1 MAHRCARRSLRNSV
15 AAAALAVLFVVL
27 ASAPASA
34 IPIFAQRYHL
44 RCGQCHSVLPELNAF
59 GNYFRNHGYRLPLP
73 EHGTTV
79 FAIRYQMEYDQH
91 PAAGSRQWQG
101 GGIVL
106 GSANFGP
113 ITTFLHYSLGAAGGP
128 SATYL
133 FFAAGYNEH
142 TKTLFRGGLF
152 ELPLTQSPGQ
162 RLDDLEQY
170 GYYGAHVGLN
180 NLPLSS
186 PRWGVMAEKT
196 IGNLRVD
203 GVVALSSFQGA
214 PYGGK
219 PVATGETTWNS
230 SPEFSIWLRQTL
242 AQSNKSLFEVGG
254 TALGGTLGVLPSGRL
269 PFADLYERYG
279 LMAHAS
285 YGDLDLQ
292 AEQWYGDDHD
302 ADGLLTN
309 QHSSGG
315 YVRLKY
321 YPIPHAYFGL
331 RYDAYAN
338 PFINRD
344 FVYYAAVQIAPCR
357 VLLQEVQ
364 PPGQHPFLS
373 GAFTIAFPG
382 PLKY

>member
-1 MAHRCARRSLRNSV
+1 MLT
-15 AAAALAVLFVVL
+15 
-27 ASAPASA
+27 SAPASA

-59 GNYFRNHGYRLPLP
+59 GNYFRSHGYRLPLP
-73 EHGTTV
+73 EHGTTI
-79 FAIRYQMEYDQH
+79 FAIRYQLEYDKY
-91 PAAGSRQWQG
+91 PASGSREFSP

-106 GSANFGP
+106 ASGNLGP
-113 ITTFLHYSLGAAGGP
+113 ITAFVHYSLGAGGGP

-133 FFAAGYNEH
+133 AFLAEYNQH
-142 TKTLFRGGLF
+142 TQSLYRGGLN
-152 ELPLTQSPGQ
+152 ELPLAQSPGQ
-162 RLDDLEQY
+162 RLDDLTQY

-186 PRWGVMAEKT
+186 PRWGLQATRT
-196 IGNLRVD
+196 IGNLTATGTVSF
-203 GVVALSSFQGA
+203 AFFQGA
-214 PYGGK
+214 AYGGK
-219 PVATGETTWNS
+219 PVPTGENTWLRT
-230 SPEFSIWLRQTL
+230 PEFSIWLRQTL
-242 AQSNKSLFEVGG
+242 VQAKRGEFDVGG
-254 TALGGTLGVLPSGRL
+254 TALGGTLGVQPTGRL
-269 PFADLYERYG
+269 PFADLYQRYG
-279 LMAHAS
+279 LLAHGS
-285 YGDLDLQ
+285 YGPLDFQ

-302 ADGLLTN
+302 VDGFLTN

-321 YPIPHAYFGL
+321 YPIPHAYLGL

-357 VLLQEVQ
+357 LLFQEVQ
-364 PPGQHPFLS
+364 PPGQHPYFS
-373 GAFTIAFPG
+373 SAFTIAFPG

>member
-1 MAHRCARRSLRNSV
+1 MRSSV
-15 AAAALAVLFVVL
+15 VGAALAALFVA
-27 ASAPASA
+27 ASAPAYA

-59 GNYFRNHGYRLPLP
+59 GNYFRSHGYRLPLP
-73 EHGTTV
+73 EHGTTI
-79 FAIRYQMEYDQH
+79 FAMRYQVEYDEH
-91 PAAGSRQWQG
+91 PAAGARQWQP

-106 GSANFGP
+106 GSGNIGP
-113 ITTFLHYSLGAAGGP
+113 ITAFVHYSLGAAGGP
-128 SATYL
+128 GGTFLA
-133 FFAAGYNEH
+133 FAAGYNAR
-142 TKTLFRGGLF
+142 TQTLYRGGLF
-152 ELPLTQSPGQ
+152 ELPLAQSPGQ
-162 RLDDLEQY
+162 RLDDLQQY

-186 PRWGVMAEKT
+186 PRWGLMAERT
-196 IGNLRVD
+196 FGNLTADVTMAF
-203 GVVALSSFQGA
+203 GSYQGA
-214 PYGGK
+214 AYGGK
-219 PVATGETTWNS
+219 PVPTGEFTWNKQ
-230 SPEFSIWLRQTL
+230 PEVGVWLRQKLVESRTSEL
-242 AQSNKSLFEVGG
+242 DVGG
-254 TALGGTLGVLPSGRL
+254 TALGGTLGVLPTGRL
-269 PFADLYERYG
+269 PFADLYTRYG
-279 LMAHAS
+279 LLAHVR

-302 ADGLLTN
+302 ADGFLTN

-321 YPIPHAYFGL
+321 YPIPHAYLGI

-338 PFINRD
+338 PFITRD
-344 FVYYAAVQIAPCR
+344 VVYYGAVQIAPCR

>member
-1 MAHRCARRSLRNSV
+1 MRSSV

-186 PRWGVMAEKT
+186 PRWGLMAEKT

-242 AQSNKSLFEVGG
+242 AQSNKSLFEIGG
-254 TALGGTLGVLPSGRL
+254 TALGGTLGVLPAGRL

-331 RYDAYAN
+331 RYDAFAN
-338 PFINRD
+338 PFITRD

>member
-1 MAHRCARRSLRNSV
+1 MRSKLLIV
-15 AAAALAVLFVVL
+15 AVTAFLVALT
-27 ASAPASA
+27 SKPASA
-34 IPIFAQRYHL
+34 IPIFAQRYHMK
-44 RCGQCHSVLPELNAF
+44 CGQCHSVLPELNAF

-79 FAIRYQMEYDQH
+79 FAIRYQLEYDEH
-91 PAAGSRQWQG
+91 PAAGSREFQP

-106 GSANFGP
+106 GSANFGD

-133 FFAAGYNEH
+133 FFAAEYNKH
-142 TKTLFRGGLF
+142 TQTLYRGGLF
-152 ELPLTQSPGQ
+152 ELPLAQSPGE
-162 RLDDLEQY
+162 RLDDLTQY

-186 PRWGVMAEKT
+186 PRWGLMAEKT

-203 GVVALSSFQGA
+203 AVAAFAAFQGA

-219 PVATGETTWNS
+219 PVPTGETTWNS
-230 SPEFSIWLRQTL
+230 SPELSVWLRQTL
-242 AQSNKSLFEVGG
+242 AQSKHGEADIGAS
-254 TALGGTLGVLPSGRL
+254 ALGGTLGVLPTGRP
-269 PFADLYERYG
+269 PFADLYQRYG
-279 LMAHAS
+279 LVGHAS

-302 ADGLLTN
+302 ADGFLTN

-338 PFINRD
+338 PFITRD
-344 FVYYAAVQIAPCR
+344 FVYYAAVQIAPFR
-357 VLLQEVQ
+357 VLMQEVQ

-373 GAFTIAFPG
+373 GAITVAFPG

>member
-1 MAHRCARRSLRNSV
+1 LRSKLYG
-15 AAAALAVLFVVL
+15 AALAALFVL
-27 ASAPASA
+27 LSAAPASA

-59 GNYFRNHGYRLPLP
+59 GNYFRSHGYRLPLP

-79 FAIRYQMEYDQH
+79 FAMRYQLEYDEH
-91 PAAGSRQWQG
+91 PAAGSREFQP

-106 GSANFGP
+106 GSGNLGP
-113 ITTFLHYSLGAAGGP
+113 ITLFLHYSLGAAGGP
-128 SATYL
+128 SGTYL
-133 FFAAGYNEH
+133 LFAAGYDAH
-142 TKTLFRGGLF
+142 TQTLIRGGLF
-152 ELPLTQSPGQ
+152 ELPLAQSPGQ

-186 PRWGVMAEKT
+186 PRWGIMGERT
-196 IGNLRVD
+196 FGNLKADVT
-203 GVVALSSFQGA
+203 VAFGSYQGSA
-214 PYGGK
+214 YGGK
-219 PVATGETTWNS
+219 PIATGETTWNTQ
-230 SPEFSIWLRQTL
+230 PELGLWLRQTL
-242 AQSNKSLFEVGG
+242 VQSQHSEFDVGG
-254 TALGGTLGVLPSGRL
+254 TALGGSLGVLPTGRL

-279 LMAHAS
+279 LLAHAS
-285 YGDLDLQ
+285 YGDLDFQ

-302 ADGLLTN
+302 ADGFLTN

-321 YPIPHAYFGL
+321 YPIPHAYFGV

-344 FVYYAAVQIAPCR
+344 FVYYAAVQIAPFR
-357 VLLQEVQ
+357 VLMQEVQ
-364 PPGQHPFLS
+364 PPGQHPYLS
-373 GAFTIAFPG
+373 GALTVAFPG

>member
-1 MAHRCARRSLRNSV
+1 LRSKLVIAAV
-15 AAAALAVLFVVL
+15 AGLFVVL
-27 ASAPASA
+27 ACAPASA
-34 IPIFAQRYHL
+34 IPIFAQRYHM

-59 GNYFRNHGYRLPLP
+59 GNYFRSHGYRLPLP

-91 PAAGSRQWQG
+91 PAAGARQWQG

-106 GSANFGP
+106 GSGNIGP
-113 ITTFLHYSLGAAGGP
+113 IMLFLHYNLGAAGGP
-128 SATYL
+128 SATFL
-133 FFAAGYNEH
+133 AFAAGYDAH
-142 TKTLFRGGLF
+142 TQTLIRGGLF
-152 ELPLTQSPGQ
+152 ELPLAQSPGQ
-162 RLDDLEQY
+162 RLDDLQQY

-186 PRWGVMAEKT
+186 PRWGIMGERTFGK
-196 IGNLRVD
+196 LRADVT
-203 GVVALSSFQGA
+203 VAFGSYQGSA
-214 PYGGK
+214 YGGK
-219 PVATGETTWNS
+219 PIATGETSWNTQ
-230 SPEFSIWLRQTL
+230 PELGLWLRQTL
-242 AQSNKSLFEVGG
+242 TEGKHGEADIGA
-254 TALGGTLGVLPSGRL
+254 TALGGTLAVLPSGRL
-269 PFADLYERYG
+269 PFADLYQRYG
-279 LMAHAS
+279 LLGHAT
-285 YGDLDLQ
+285 YGNLDLQ

-302 ADGLLTN
+302 ADGFLTN

-373 GAFTIAFPG
+373 GAFTVAFPG

>member
-1 MAHRCARRSLRNSV
+1 MAKAAATLRPLRTSRSAPRSTSRTPTVSRTPPRRFRMPRSSRPDRLSTFRRQCSTELRFQEDSPAARSKRDRLRRRSRSIAPAPISSAASSTMAHRCARRSLRNSV

-186 PRWGVMAEKT
+186 PRWGLMAEKT

-242 AQSNKSLFEVGG
+242 AQSNKSLF
-254 TALGGTLGVLPSGRL
+254 
-269 PFADLYERYG
+269 
-279 LMAHAS
+279 
-285 YGDLDLQ
+285 
-292 AEQWYGDDHD
+292 
-302 ADGLLTN
+302 
-309 QHSSGG
+309 
-315 YVRLKY
+315 
-321 YPIPHAYFGL
+321 
-331 RYDAYAN
+331 
-338 PFINRD
+338 
-344 FVYYAAVQIAPCR
+344 
-357 VLLQEVQ
+357 
-364 PPGQHPFLS
+364 
-373 GAFTIAFPG
+373 
-382 PLKY
+382 

>member
-1 MAHRCARRSLRNSV
+1 LRSSV
-15 AAAALAVLFVVL
+15 VGAALAALFVA
-27 ASAPASA
+27 ASAPAYA

-59 GNYFRNHGYRLPLP
+59 GNYFRSHGYRLPLP
-73 EHGTTV
+73 EHGTTI
-79 FAIRYQMEYDQH
+79 FAMRYQVEYDEH
-91 PAAGSRQWQG
+91 PAAGARQWQP

-106 GSANFGP
+106 GSGNIGP
-113 ITTFLHYSLGAAGGP
+113 ITAFVHYSLGAAGGP
-128 SATYL
+128 GGTFLA
-133 FFAAGYNEH
+133 FAAGYNAR
-142 TKTLFRGGLF
+142 TQTLYRGGLF
-152 ELPLTQSPGQ
+152 ELPLAQSPGQ
-162 RLDDLEQY
+162 RLDDLQQY

-186 PRWGVMAEKT
+186 PRWGLMAERT
-196 IGNLRVD
+196 FGNLTADVTMAF
-203 GVVALSSFQGA
+203 GSYQGA
-214 PYGGK
+214 AYGGK
-219 PVATGETTWNS
+219 PVPTGEFTWNKQ
-230 SPEFSIWLRQTL
+230 PEVGVWLRQKLVESRTSEL
-242 AQSNKSLFEVGG
+242 DVGG
-254 TALGGTLGVLPSGRL
+254 TALGGTLGVLPTGRL
-269 PFADLYERYG
+269 PFADLYTRYG
-279 LMAHAS
+279 LLAHVR

-302 ADGLLTN
+302 ADGFLTN

-321 YPIPHAYFGL
+321 YPIPHAYLGI

-338 PFINRD
+338 PFITRD
-344 FVYYAAVQIAPCR
+344 VVYYGAVQIAPCR

>member
-1 MAHRCARRSLRNSV
+1 MRSSV
-15 AAAALAVLFVVL
+15 AAAALAALFAA
-27 ASAPASA
+27 ASAPAYA

-59 GNYFRNHGYRLPLP
+59 GNYFRSHGYRLPLP
-73 EHGTTV
+73 EHGTTI
-79 FAIRYQMEYDQH
+79 FAIRYQVEYDQH
-91 PAAGSRQWQG
+91 PASGARQWQP

-106 GSANFGP
+106 GSGNIGP
-113 ITTFLHYSLGAAGGP
+113 ITAFVHYSLGAAGGP
-128 SATYL
+128 GGTFLA
-133 FFAAGYNEH
+133 FAAGYNAR
-142 TKTLFRGGLF
+142 TQTLYRGGLF
-152 ELPLTQSPGQ
+152 ELPLAQSPGQ
-162 RLDDLEQY
+162 RLDDLQQY

-186 PRWGVMAEKT
+186 PRWGLQMERT
-196 IGNLRVD
+196 FGNLTADVTV
-203 GVVALSSFQGA
+203 GLGYYQGA
-214 PYGGK
+214 AYGGK
-219 PVATGETTWNS
+219 PVPTGEFTWLKQ
-230 SPEFSIWLRQTL
+230 PELAVWLRQKL
-242 AQSNKSLFEVGG
+242 IESNKGELDVGG
-254 TALGGTLGVLPSGRL
+254 TALGGTLGVLPTGRL
-269 PFADLYERYG
+269 PFADLYTRYG
-279 LMAHAS
+279 LLAHAR

-302 ADGLLTN
+302 ADGFLTN

-321 YPIPHAYFGL
+321 YPIPHAYLGI

-338 PFINRD
+338 PFITRD
-344 FVYYAAVQIAPCR
+344 VVYYGAVQIAPCR
-357 VLLQEVQ
+357 FLLQEVQ

>member
-1 MAHRCARRSLRNSV
+1 LRSKL
-15 AAAALAVLFVVL
+15 AAAAFAALSVMLAC
-27 ASAPASA
+27 APARA

-44 RCGQCHSVLPELNAF
+44 HCGACHSVLPELNAF
-59 GNYFRNHGYRLPLP
+59 GNYFRSHGYRLPLP

-79 FAIRYQMEYDQH
+79 FALRYQLEYDEH
-91 PAAGSRQWQG
+91 PAAGSREFSP
-101 GGIVL
+101 GGILL
-106 GSANFGP
+106 GSGNIGP
-113 ITTFLHYSLGAAGGP
+113 ITAYLHYSLGAGGGP
-128 SATYL
+128 GGTYL
-133 FFAAGYNEH
+133 LFAAGYDAH
-142 TKTLFRGGLF
+142 TQTLYRGGLF
-152 ELPLTQSPGQ
+152 ELPLAQSPGQ

-186 PRWGVMAEKT
+186 PRWGLMAERT
-196 IGNLRVD
+196 FGNLKVD
-203 GVVALSSFQGA
+203 GVVDIAAYQGA

-219 PVATGETTWNS
+219 PVPTGETTWMR
-230 SPEFSIWLRQTL
+230 SPEFSIWLRETL
-242 AQSNKSLFEVGG
+242 AQSTKGEFDVGG
-254 TALGGTLGVLPSGRL
+254 TALGGTLGVLPTGRL

-279 LMAHAS
+279 LVAHGS
-285 YGDLDLQ
+285 YGDLDFQ

-344 FVYYAAVQIAPCR
+344 VVYYGAVQIAPCR
-357 VLLQEVQ
+357 ILMQEVQ
-364 PPGQHPFLS
+364 PPGQHPYLS
-373 GAFTIAFPG
+373 GAFTVALPP
-382 PLKY
+382 PLNYR

>member
-1 MAHRCARRSLRNSV
+1 LRNSAF
-15 AAAALAVLFVVL
+15 AAAVAAVLFAL
-27 ASAPASA
+27 CGARAQA

-44 RCGQCHSVLPELNAF
+44 HCGQCHSVLPELNTF
-59 GNYFRNHGYRLPLP
+59 GNYFRSHGYRLPLP

-91 PAAGSRQWQG
+91 PAAGSRQWTP

-106 GSANFGP
+106 GSGNIGP
-113 ITTFLHYSLGAAGGP
+113 ITAFLHYSLGAGGGP

-133 FFAAGYNEH
+133 AFLAGYNEH
-142 TKTLFRGGLF
+142 TESLYRGGLW
-152 ELPLTQSPGQ
+152 ELPLAQSPGQ
-162 RLDDLEQY
+162 RLDDLQQY

-186 PRWGVMAEKT
+186 PRWGVQGERT
-196 IGNLRVD
+196 FGSLHVY
-203 GVVALSSFQGA
+203 GTVALGSYQGA

-219 PVATGETTWNS
+219 PIPTGETTWMR
-230 SPEFSIWLRQTL
+230 SPELSVWLRDTL
-242 AQSNKSLFEVGG
+242 AENSKGSLEVGAS
-254 TALGGTLGVLPSGRL
+254 ALGGTLGILPTGRL

-279 LMAHAS
+279 LYGRAS
-285 YGDLDLQ
+285 YGSLQLQ

-302 ADGLLTN
+302 ADGFLTN

-315 YVRLKY
+315 YVRLKW
-321 YPIPHAYFGL
+321 YPIAHAYFGL

-344 FVYYAAVQIAPCR
+344 FVYYGAVQLEPFR
-357 VLLQEVQ
+357 FLLQEVQ

-373 GAFTIAFPG
+373 GAMTVAFPG